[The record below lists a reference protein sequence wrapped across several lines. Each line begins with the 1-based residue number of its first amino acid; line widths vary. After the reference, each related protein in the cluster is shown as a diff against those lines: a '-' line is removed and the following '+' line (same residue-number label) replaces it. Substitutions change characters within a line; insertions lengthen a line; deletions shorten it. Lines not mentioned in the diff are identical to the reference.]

1 MNYVRTVML
10 TDIAVGLVILAFCVW
25 REVRSK

>member
-10 TDIAVGLVILAFCVW
+10 ADIAVGLVILAFCVW